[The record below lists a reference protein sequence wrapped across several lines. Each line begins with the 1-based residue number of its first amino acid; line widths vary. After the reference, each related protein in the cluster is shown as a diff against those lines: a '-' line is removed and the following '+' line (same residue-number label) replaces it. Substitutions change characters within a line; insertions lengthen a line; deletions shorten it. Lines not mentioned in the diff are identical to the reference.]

1 MYDTINIWMNRVE
14 AGDLSASTLCLTDAK
29 EIVNKDTGAVWT
41 CGSLEN
47 LKIAISMMGISVKGS
62 LAKFYLPD
70 NTFTLNQ
77 CQVREAMEKLSDT
90 LKIDI
95 SEAKVTRIDVSTNFI
110 MQYEAQCYYSVLGLC
125 THFNR
130 VQATN
135 NTLYYQSKG
144 KDQRHSMAFYDKAR
158 EVSDRSGI
166 MPDVFKGENLLRY
179 ESRWN
184 KRLPQQLKECEV
196 MGRTLYD
203 ERFYNKIV
211 SLWADDYFK
220 IEKQK
225 NINIDAMDKIK
236 TVSDATDFI
245 CAIALQK
252 LPPDEV
258 QNILVDMKQQKIF
271 SDAKYYSRLKKK
283 LKDISNKTDITE
295 TDNLV
300 KELDTE
306 IRNVLAY
313 KR

>member
-1 MYDTINIWMNRVE
+1 MNSWINRAE
-14 AGDLSASTLCLTDAK
+14 ADNLSASTLCLTDAK
-29 EIVNKDTGAVWT
+29 ETVNKDTGEVWT
-41 CGSLEN
+41 SGNLEN
-47 LKIAISMMGISVKGS
+47 LKITVSMAGVSIKGS
-62 LAKFYLPD
+62 LAKFLLPD
-70 NTFTLNQ
+70 NTFTLNRH
-77 CQVREAMEKLSDT
+77 QVREAIEKLSDT
-90 LKIDI
+90 LKIDV
-95 SEAKVTRIDVSTNFI
+95 SEAKITRIDVSTNFI
-110 MQYEAQCYYSVLGLC
+110 MEYEAKRYYSVLGLC

-135 NTLYYQSKG
+135 NTLYYHSKG
-144 KDQRHSMAFYDKAR
+144 KDQWRSMVFYNKAR
-158 EVSDRSGI
+158 EVSDRNGI

-184 KRLPQQLKECEV
+184 TRLPQQLKECEV
-196 MGRTLYD
+196 MGKTLYS

-211 SLWADDYFK
+211 TLWADSYFR
-220 IEKQK
+220 IEKKK

-252 LPPDEV
+252 LSTEEV
-258 QNILVDMKQQKIF
+258 QNLLEGMKQQKIF
-271 SDAKYYSRLKKK
+271 SDAKYYSRLKNK

-295 TDNLV
+295 ADNLA
-300 KELDTE
+300 KELDAE